1 VSVSVC
7 PNRRTTVTEAEVRSR
22 LAPVAPELRAAS
34 DAIERLRAQS
44 AYHWVDM
51 TLLMDPVKQVI
62 DARASKEVVAA

>member
-1 VSVSVC
+1 M
-7 PNRRTTVTEAEVRSR
+7 AQ
-22 LAPVAPELRAAS
+22 ELRAAS

-62 DARASKEVVAA
+62 DAREAGATETNKAVVV